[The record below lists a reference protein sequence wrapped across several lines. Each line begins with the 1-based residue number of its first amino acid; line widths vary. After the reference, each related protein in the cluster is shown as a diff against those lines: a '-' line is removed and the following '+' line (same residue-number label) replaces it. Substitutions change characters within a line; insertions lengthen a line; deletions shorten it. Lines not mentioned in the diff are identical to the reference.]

1 MYYNIEKKVRYIE
14 KKGTIQNNVTS
25 LKIFMIIYYNNTVL
39 VISLK
44 VGQDKIYTCKN
55 LKN

>member
-44 VGQDKIYTCKN
+44 VG
-55 LKN
+55 